1 MVTLNDY
8 LYSGDTMFKIL
19 KNYSRDLKA
28 EAKQTN
34 NEIDLIHANFLIQ
47 IRELLEHNDF
57 LTTQSQK
64 IREFYIH
71 MAKEYPLLAFNF
83 KGRIKSLIRSEAKFN
98 GYIVEYIYDCYT
110 EHKAFPSISDLKQRL
125 SCFRDLI
132 AYRIVISLPKCYLK
146 PGESQQEADIRYLYQ
161 IANELP
167 EGACVYFDEAYE
179 RCQRLVSLK
188 LAELDVNMFTA
199 INNDLVNDGCGLYRG
214 RLILPYEH
222 LSRHQNELVD

>member
-83 KGRIKSLIRSEAKFN
+83 KGRIKVADPLGGEN
-98 GYIVEYIYDCYT
+98 LMD
-110 EHKAFPSISDLKQRL
+110 
-125 SCFRDLI
+125 
-132 AYRIVISLPKCYLK
+132 ISLNIFMTV
-146 PGESQQEADIRYLYQ
+146 IRN
-161 IANELP
+161 I
-167 EGACVYFDEAYE
+167 
-179 RCQRLVSLK
+179 
-188 LAELDVNMFTA
+188 
-199 INNDLVNDGCGLYRG
+199 
-214 RLILPYEH
+214 
-222 LSRHQNELVD
+222 RHFRRSPI

>member
-110 EHKAFPSISDLKQRL
+110 EHKTFPSISDLKQRL

-146 PGESQQEADIRYLYQ
+146 PGESQQEADNFCCKVYDRNSRYLTDIRNGSGGTRVYGGTGLRG
-161 IANELP
+161 EGEYLP
-167 EGACVYFDEAYE
+167 V
-179 RCQRLVSLK
+179 
-188 LAELDVNMFTA
+188 
-199 INNDLVNDGCGLYRG
+199 DG
-214 RLILPYEH
+214 
-222 LSRHQNELVD
+222 

>member
-19 KNYSRDLKA
+19 KNYSQDLKA

-83 KGRIKSLIRSEAKFN
+83 IQWIFIISF
-98 GYIVEYIYDCYT
+98 YI
-110 EHKAFPSISDLKQRL
+110 F
-125 SCFRDLI
+125 F
-132 AYRIVISLPKCYLK
+132 VITDP
-146 PGESQQEADIRYLYQ
+146 
-161 IANELP
+161 
-167 EGACVYFDEAYE
+167 
-179 RCQRLVSLK
+179 
-188 LAELDVNMFTA
+188 A
-199 INNDLVNDGCGLYRG
+199 IFGF
-214 RLILPYEH
+214 IF
-222 LSRHQNELVD
+222 S

>member
-83 KGRIKSLIRSEAKFN
+83 KGRIKSLIRS
-98 GYIVEYIYDCYT
+98 VSTPDCCL
-110 EHKAFPSISDLKQRL
+110 ISAVHSPMVR
-125 SCFRDLI
+125 
-132 AYRIVISLPKCYLK
+132 
-146 PGESQQEADIRYLYQ
+146 GE
-161 IANELP
+161 
-167 EGACVYFDEAYE
+167 
-179 RCQRLVSLK
+179 
-188 LAELDVNMFTA
+188 
-199 INNDLVNDGCGLYRG
+199 CGKR
-214 RLILPYEH
+214 
-222 LSRHQNELVD
+222 